1 MKAARPAPS
10 EIGPSKELYRQ
21 FESERLFTFHRYS
34 ASLSFIIYRGVGGG
48 AKTKEKYNEEFD
60 PGSG

>member
-1 MKAARPAPS
+1 MVKAARPLLS

-34 ASLSFIIYRGVGGG
+34 ASLSFIYRGFEGG